1 MATAFQSNAFQ
12 NNAFQIEVGEGE
24 VPAPTPAV
32 DSSAAGGA
40 TGPASGRRKRRPD
53 QLAQP
58 KRARSE
64 PTKPK
69 KLVAERQHPPQPE
82 VDAFYLRDL
91 EARQRAQE
99 EAAKEAADPSRK
111 GVVIALSDARR
122 SALATIKDGQAA
134 ELKRQADINAALE
147 AEDLAKAQQEEDDLI
162 AILLL
167 AA

>member
-12 NNAFQIEVGEGE
+12 NNAFQIDVAVVEA
-24 VPAPTPAV
+24 PAPTPA
-32 DSSAAGGA
+32 SAAGGA

-69 KLVAERQHPPQPE
+69 KLVAERQHPQPE

-91 EARQRAQE
+91 EAKKRARE

-122 SALATIKDGQAA
+122 SALATIKDAQAA

-147 AEDLAKAQQEEDDLI
+147 AEALAKAQQEEDDLI

>member
-1 MATAFQSNAFQ
+1 MTTAFQSSAFQ
-12 NNAFQIEVGEGE
+12 NNAFQIDVAVAEA
-24 VPAPTPAV
+24 PAPAPA
-32 DSSAAGGA
+32 SSAAGGA

-91 EARQRAQE
+91 EAKARARE

-122 SALATIKDGQAA
+122 SALATIKDAQAA

-147 AEDLAKAQQEEDDLI
+147 AEALAKAQQEEDDLI

>member
-12 NNAFQIEVGEGE
+12 NNAFQIEVAAGEA
-24 VPAPTPAV
+24 PAPAPA
-32 DSSAAGGA
+32 SAAGGA

-53 QLAQP
+53 QLVQP

-69 KLVAERQHPPQPE
+69 KLVAERQHPPQPA

-91 EARQRAQE
+91 EAKARARE

-122 SALATIKDGQAA
+122 SALATIKDAQAA
-134 ELKRQADINAALE
+134 ELKRQADINAAIE
-147 AEDLAKAQQEEDDLI
+147 AEALAKAQQEEDDLI